1 MIILVAALLS
11 TQALGKSVECKTN
24 MKGKKSEQQ
33 YCTKFGVAAHATL
46 LVGIN
51 SRVLNAPHLTVS
63 GMAEM
68 VKFEI
73 GVFADQEYDRF
84 TSKTT
89 CYEKRKAAAQLI
101 QLVAP
106 VDGGW
111 SQSYNH
117 TDNQFMTKIANSA
130 RPKMYYFELLDC
142 SGEVNR
148 VFKTG

>member
-1 MIILVAALLS
+1 M
-11 TQALGKSVECKTN
+11 
-24 MKGKKSEQQ
+24 
-33 YCTKFGVAAHATL
+33 AAHATL
-46 LVGIN
+46 LVAIN

-63 GMAEM
+63 GQAEN

-73 GVFADQEYDRF
+73 GVIADQEYSRF

-89 CYEKRKAAAQLI
+89 CFEKRKAAAQI
-101 QLVAP
+101 ISITTP

-117 TDNQFMTKIANSA
+117 TENQYSTKIANSA

-142 SGEVNR
+142 SSEVNR
-148 VFKTG
+148 VFKTGQSARLQHSISMMTENGQN